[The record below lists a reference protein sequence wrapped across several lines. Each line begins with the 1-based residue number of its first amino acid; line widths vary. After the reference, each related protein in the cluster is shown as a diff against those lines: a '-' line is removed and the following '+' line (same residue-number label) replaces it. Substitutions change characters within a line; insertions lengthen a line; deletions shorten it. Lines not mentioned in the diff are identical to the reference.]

1 MHFIKA
7 GILALAIVLSGCASG
22 VKHKD
27 MATTI
32 PAVQAEQGRIYFLRS
47 ASMFGAAMRPAIKLN
62 GAAVGDSVPGGFF
75 YVDSKSGNQE
85 VMCSTEADNKLTFTL
100 DKGEVKYVK
109 TSVSMGLFVG
119 RVVPELISKEEAEKE
134 LADLSYTGSMLAQ
147 K

>member
-1 MHFIKA
+1 MHSDYAMFF
-7 GILALAIVLSGCASG
+7 LS
-22 VKHKD
+22 
-27 MATTI
+27 
-32 PAVQAEQGRIYFLRS
+32 QAEQGRIYFLRS

-62 GAAVGDSVPGGFF
+62 GAAVRDSVPGGFF